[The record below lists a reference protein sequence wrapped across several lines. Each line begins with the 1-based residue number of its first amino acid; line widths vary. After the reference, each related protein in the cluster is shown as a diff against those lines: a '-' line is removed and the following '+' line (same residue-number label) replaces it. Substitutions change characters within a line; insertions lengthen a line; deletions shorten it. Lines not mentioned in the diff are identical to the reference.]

1 MSRRRSAS
9 RTAAALS
16 LAGATALTFGLTA
29 CAGGADS
36 ASADN
41 GGIRIVASTSTWGDI
56 AQQVI
61 DDADDAADG
70 APDTDDI
77 TVDTILSGT
86 DDDPHEYEA
95 TAQDISTIRDADIV
109 VGNGAGYDNWLT
121 DNAGDD
127 AEVITAAPVTEG
139 HDHSDHGT
147 DSDHAQDTDHA
158 DHADHDHGSGILE
171 GDDNPHV
178 WFDMDRVTEFADS
191 LAAHL
196 NSLDDHFPSE
206 ATGVH
211 EMTDGF
217 RQRVADLPH
226 SHVVLTEPVAG
237 LLLRGSEV
245 HDVTPE
251 GFARAVLNEG
261 EPSVADLSATRDL
274 ITDGEADALITNTQ
288 SESQASRQ
296 LTDAAEDKDV
306 PVVNVTETPDNDED
320 FADYVDGVI
329 TDLEDALG

>member
-1 MSRRRSAS
+1 MSRRRSAT

-16 LAGATALTFGLTA
+16 LAGATALAFGLTA

-61 DDADDAADG
+61 DDADDAADADG
-70 APDTDDI
+70 ATDAEDI

-95 TAQDISTIRDADIV
+95 TARDISTIRDADIV

-127 AEVITAAPVTEG
+127 AEVITAAPVAEG
-139 HDHSDHGT
+139 HDHGDHSDHSA
-147 DSDHAQDTDHA
+147 DSDD
-158 DHADHDHGSGILE
+158 ADHDHGSGILE
-171 GDDNPHV
+171 GEDNPHV

-196 NSLDDHFPSE
+196 NSLDDNFPAE

-211 EMTDGF
+211 EMTDRF
-217 RQRVADLPH
+217 RQRIADLPH

-296 LTDAAEDKDV
+296 LTDAAEDKDL
-306 PVVNVTETPDNDED
+306 PVVNVTETPGNDED
-320 FADYVDGVI
+320 FADYVDAAI